1 VQRNLLTA
9 TVVAFFTLA
18 VAAQVNAGIISG
30 DRVSM
35 QLSGT
40 VTPAGTLPG
49 LVADHTSNSLFGSSA
64 GEFLMTVN
72 KNANGTST
80 GGNVGSKFITFCV
93 EVGESIA
100 SSTNYQVII
109 SSVADHGG
117 PPTGQADPLSAGTQY
132 LFQQYYI
139 SKLDTLPGSTFNY
152 NDLTETSAN
161 ELQEAIWFLEG
172 EIGSTSGLATTLVN
186 LAAPFNPTLNGSGQV
201 IAPPTKFLNPLDGS
215 VSVAQLYKDGDVVNG
230 QLKAK
235 TQYYEPTFYQDQL
248 VWNPPPPNV
257 TGTPEAASVITWCVL
272 GLVSGG
278 CYWRRRRV

>member
-1 VQRNLLTA
+1 MQRNLLTA

-139 SKLDTLPGSTFNY
+139 SKLDTVSAGFSNPFNY
-152 NDLTETSAN
+152 NDMGDAN

-172 EIGSTSGLATTLVN
+172 EVGSTNGLASDLVG
-186 LAAPFNPTLNGSGQV
+186 LAAPFNAA
-201 IAPPTKFLNPLDGS
+201 IPTKFLDPLLGT

-248 VWNPPPPNV
+248 VFNPPPPNV